1 MKNITLKIDDETYR
15 KARIH
20 AAHEGTSVSM
30 LVRDFLGSL
39 ARDTEAASQQR
50 IVAALH
56 EIYAE
61 ANGRAT
67 RRNKPLRPLTREEI
81 YAERLR

>member
-15 KARIH
+15 KARIR

-30 LVRDFLGSL
+30 LVRGFLVSL
-39 ARDTEAASQQR
+39 ASASEAETQQR
-50 IVAALH
+50 IVAALQ

-61 ANGRAT
+61 ADARAT
-67 RRNKPLRPLTREEI
+67 PRNEPLNPLTREEI

>member
-39 ARDTEAASQQR
+39 ASDTEAETQQR
-50 IVAALH
+50 IVVALQ

-61 ANGRAT
+61 ADARAT
-67 RRNKPLRPLTREEI
+67 RRNKPQRPLTREEI

>member
-15 KARIH
+15 KARVH
-20 AAHEGTSVSM
+20 AANEGTSVSM

-39 ARDTEAASQQR
+39 ASDTEAETQQR
-50 IVAALH
+50 IVAALQ

-61 ANGRAT
+61 ADARAT